1 MPKQPELSGEN
12 REKEK
17 QMLYYIAVQGEA
29 VEATIPDAEG
39 ALKQRITESQK
50 DCRRRA
56 FLSLEGC
63 AVRH

>member
-29 VEATIPDAEG
+29 VEATIPDA
-39 ALKQRITESQK
+39 K
-50 DCRRRA
+50 
-56 FLSLEGC
+56 
-63 AVRH
+63 VH